1 MVNRQVATASLTLA
15 VIVGAVAA
23 WNWAPWLV
31 AGTALAELGPVIAF
45 GGVLAFL
52 AAVQPPTM
60 HLLRRLESSRCES
73 GER

>member
-15 VIVGAVAA
+15 VTAGAAAA

-45 GGVLAFL
+45 GGVLAFM
-52 AAVQPPTM
+52 AAAQPATM
-60 HLLRRLESSRCES
+60 LLLRRLESSHWEAR
-73 GER
+73 ER